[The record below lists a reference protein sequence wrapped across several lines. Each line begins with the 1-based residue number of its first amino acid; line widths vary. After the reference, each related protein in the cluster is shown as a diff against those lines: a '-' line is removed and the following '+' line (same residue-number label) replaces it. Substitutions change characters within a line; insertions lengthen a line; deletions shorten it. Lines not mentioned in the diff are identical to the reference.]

1 MSTVNKIPE
10 ISYYESH
17 ITIEPVNGERL
28 TEFERFSAMMGFKVA
43 KLLMVKN
50 GNGSEERSNRDSFCT
65 GHSKDYW
72 SLLARTEQLHDLL
85 KEAGFKVWRYKI
97 EGCLLDVKME
107 RLYNIEGVKSA

>member
-1 MSTVNKIPE
+1 MSIENKLPE

-17 ITIEPVNGERL
+17 ITIEPVGGNRL
-28 TEFERFSAMMGFKVA
+28 AEFERLALLMRFKVA
-43 KLLMVKN
+43 KLLMVKDR
-50 GNGSEERSNRDSFCT
+50 NGSEQRSNRDSFCT

-85 KEAGFKVWRYKI
+85 KDAGFKVWRYKI

-107 RLYNIEGVKSA
+107 RLYNIEGIK